1 MTSSSNQTPKPILVR
16 KYGGSSLASVDRIKS
31 IANDIHSKHSSGF
44 RLVIVVSAMGQTTN
58 ELASLANKV
67 STSPSR
73 RELDMLLSVGERIT
87 MSLLSMALD
96 DLGCPSISFTG
107 SQCGVITDS
116 SHTEAEI
123 IEVKGDR
130 VREALNKDQVVVVAG
145 FQGVSLG
152 KEITTLGRGGSD
164 LTAVAL
170 AAALDAE
177 QCEILKDVDGV
188 FTTDPN
194 QVLTAKLHDSLSYD
208 ELEQIAGTGCGVV
221 HSRAVNYARKHSV
234 RLFVGSSFHNSSGTI
249 ISPAN
254 FKPKATSCPEDTPYK
269 PLVITLTHGIS
280 LLECTIQNQAN
291 SSELLDK
298 FSSYIQCNVPLQEW
312 VDIRDSHVTWNLLAD
327 SSVLKTVDEKIS
339 SLIVQ
344 EEVHHT
350 RSSELSCLSLAGRPP
365 LNWVDT
371 SRKIVD
377 ILKDNNIAEYRL
389 ICSDSNLRILLSHSV
404 AKQMHSVLHDNFF

>member
-31 IANDIHSKHSSGF
+31 IANDIHTKHSSGF

-58 ELASLANKV
+58 ELAALANEV
-67 STSPSR
+67 SPTPSR

-145 FQGVSLG
+145 FQGVSLE
-152 KEITTLGRGGSD
+152 KEITSLGRGGSD

-170 AAALDAE
+170 AAALGADR
-177 QCEILKDVDGV
+177 CEILKDVDGV
-188 FTTDPN
+188 FTADPN
-194 QVLTAKLHDSLSYD
+194 QVSTANLHDTLSYE

-221 HSRAVNYARKHSV
+221 HSRAVNHARKHSV
-234 RLFVGSSFHNSSGTI
+234 QLFVGSSFHNSSGTI

-254 FKPKATSCPEDTPYK
+254 FKSETTNCPENTPYK
-269 PLVITLTHGIS
+269 PLAITLTDGIS
-280 LLECTIQNQAN
+280 LLECTIQNQGN

-298 FSSYIQCNVPLQEW
+298 FSSCIQCNVPLQEW
-312 VDIRDSHVTWNLLAD
+312 VDFDSNHISWNLLAD
-327 SSVLKTVDEKIS
+327 ASVLETINDKIS
-339 SLIVQ
+339 DLLIK
-344 EEVHHT
+344 EGVHHT
-350 RSSELSCLSLAGRPP
+350 HSSELSCLSLAGRPP

-371 SRKIVD
+371 SRKIITIIEDND
-377 ILKDNNIAEYRL
+377 IADYRI
-389 ICSDSNLRILLSHSV
+389 ICSDTNLRILLNPAEAV
-404 AKQMHSVLHDNFF
+404 TMLPIIHDNFF

>member
-1 MTSSSNQTPKPILVR
+1 MTSSSNQTPKPTLVR

-58 ELASLANKV
+58 ELASLANEV
-67 STSPSR
+67 SLTPSR

-130 VREALNKDQVVVVAG
+130 VREALNNDQVVVVAG
-145 FQGVSLG
+145 FQGVSRE

-170 AAALDAE
+170 AAALNAE

-194 QVLTAKLHDSLSYD
+194 QVLSAKLHDTLSFD

-221 HSRAVNYARKHSV
+221 HSRAVNYARKHAV

-254 FKPKATSCPEDTPYK
+254 IKSKTNSCPENTPYK

-280 LLECTIQNQAN
+280 LLECTIQDQDN
-291 SSELLDK
+291 SSELLDIL
-298 FSSYIQCNVPLQEW
+298 SSCIQCNVPLQEW
-312 VDIRDSHVTWNLLAD
+312 VDFRANYITWNLLAG
-327 SSVLKTVDEKIS
+327 SSVLATVNEKIS
-339 SLIVQ
+339 DLVTQ
-344 EEVHHT
+344 EGVHHNY
-350 RSSELSCLSLAGRPP
+350 SSEFSCLSLAGKPP

-371 SRKIVD
+371 SRKIVN
-377 ILKDNNIAEYRL
+377 ILKDNDIAEYRL
-389 ICSDSNLRILLSHSV
+389 ICSDANLRILLSHSE
-404 AKQMHSVLHDNFF
+404 AKQVHSVLHDNLF